1 MRQSR
6 TFWSE
11 RKLHTPD
18 WWGQLPLVP
27 FRELCAD
34 ELSGAVAKYLRRQCG
49 AAAEKLAAHLQRKRE
64 LSPVASV
71 EYRWSGRVR
80 HGPESLA
87 ALDTY
92 VSVAVAN
99 NRLVGGRQGAWLI
112 ADFHASSVRPA
123 MQALVTADV
132 DRLSA
137 ELAKR
142 ALQEEEMETDTN
154 QTAQPSRAD
163 AAHVKNLSL
172 NPMEC

>member
-1 MRQSR
+1 M
-6 TFWSE
+6 
-11 RKLHTPD
+11 
-18 WWGQLPLVP
+18 
-27 FRELCAD
+27 
-34 ELSGAVAKYLRRQCG
+34 AKYLRRQCG

-123 MQALVTADV
+123 MQALVTADAEGNTL
-132 DRLSA
+132 LSGGVVRRERDWLSSGGLNA
-137 ELAKR
+137 TTL
-142 ALQEEEMETDTN
+142 TY
-154 QTAQPSRAD
+154 TADLCLEVTPDPDGGTPRVGFSRM
-163 AAHVKNLSL
+163 SY
-172 NPMEC
+172 MCS